1 MTSQKS
7 LKNNVNFNDF
17 KRSLKGSLP
26 FPAIAFA
33 VLIVFAVFPIVGYFY
48 NTTRQPGT
56 PYDLV
61 YIFFDSSS
69 IFYSSF
75 ELIQVG
81 MVLCGMM
88 TAAKSFYF
96 FLSKKQVNVYL
107 SLGVTRTRMFV
118 NRLVSG
124 AITLF
129 VSVFVPFTIIY
140 LMNIAELGA
149 TAQMTNIYVYIV
161 LSLFVAS
168 MVGFAISSFA
178 ISVTGNIFE
187 SAITMG
193 TVSFLPTLIVNLFIG
208 AKEQMLKGYVYDYNE
223 YSITPFL
230 SPFSFINNS
239 DPNAISGDY
248 SPVNINQV
256 VMSFDKQNLVKGEI
270 PKEYLLDWYFVLPVI
285 IWAVVVV
292 VFIALAFVLFNKRK
306 AENANSLG
314 KFTIS
319 RTINGAFAVV
329 IACFFCVG
337 VLYYELK
344 TVGVTLLA
352 VGLSFVAYFVVQLIL
367 TRKLKTS
374 LKSLSACAVFMVL
387 FVGLVAFM
395 ETGYF
400 GTYNKLPE
408 KENIKSVSL
417 TVPVDFSFNGISPGV
432 WGQYVVS
439 TNTDD
444 ISMAMSLFDEVKKD
458 DGDYTFSI
466 HNATFEFETK
476 DGETI
481 TREFGI
487 YSPDLYN
494 KYMETVVNSK
504 FFDGVLEYNF
514 LGFDENNK
522 SKNGEYTVTVNPNG
536 IGNTSESVGAFNY
549 YDSQLLVNYVP
560 IKNETDTEGSVFE
573 LENGEIIDYEGD
585 RDFLILKGDE
595 LATALYNDLSK
606 MTYEQLLK
614 NNSEPFGVLGWE
626 QEYVCKTNDIVNP
639 VNDEEIEL
647 YYYGEQKDVAGIKTV
662 YSWLN
667 IYPEMTETIA
677 YFKNNNIEYT
687 ATYNVPVKQ
696 VLYTD
701 SKLDFGD
708 AQRQFIDEAVKVQG
722 KNDHYKTY
730 FNISAGRIPDVTYY
744 GATALSDSY
753 FFNLSWYLSEKIT
766 KEELIKKVYADIGHP
781 LGVVD
786 AEKIDNVVSSS
797 VGNYEIHN
805 DNGRVVFIIYEDGSM
820 IEKYLPEANVGVL
833 K

>member
-1 MTSQKS
+1 MTLQKS

-33 VLIVFAVFPIVGYFY
+33 VLIVFAVFSVVGYFY

-56 PYDLV
+56 PYDVV

-69 IFYSSF
+69 LFYSAF
-75 ELIQVG
+75 ELLQVG

-96 FLSKKQVNVYL
+96 LLSKKQVNVYL
-107 SLGVTRTRMFV
+107 SLGVTRTRMFI

-124 AITLF
+124 AVTLF
-129 VSVFVPFTIIY
+129 TSVFVPFTIIY
-140 LMNIAELGA
+140 LMNVAELGA
-149 TAQMTNIYVYIV
+149 NTQMTNVYVYIV

-178 ISVTGNIFE
+178 IMVTGNIFE

-193 TVSFLPTLIVNLFIG
+193 TASFLPTLVVMLFTG
-208 AKEQMLKGYVYDYNE
+208 AKEEMLKGYVYGYDEN
-223 YSITPFL
+223 SITPFL
-230 SPFSFINNS
+230 SPFSFIHNKH
-239 DPNAISGDY
+239 
-248 SPVNINQV
+248 INQV
-256 VMSFDKQNLVKGEI
+256 IMSFDKQNLVKGEI
-270 PKEYLLDWYFVLPVI
+270 PKEYLLNRDYVIPVI
-285 IWAVVVV
+285 IWAVVAVALTV
-292 VFIALAFVLFNKRK
+292 LAFVLINKRK

-314 KFTIS
+314 KFAIS
-319 RTINGAFAVV
+319 RTINGAFAVTIV
-329 IACFFCVG
+329 CAFCVG

-352 VGLSFVAYFVVQLIL
+352 VGLSFVAYFVLQLIL
-367 TRKLKTS
+367 TRKLKKS

-400 GTYNKLPE
+400 GSYNKLPE

-417 TVPVDFSFNGISPGV
+417 TVPVDFSYNGIWVG
-432 WGQYVVS
+432 GRYVVS
-439 TNTDD
+439 TNSDD
-444 ISMAMSLFDEVKKD
+444 ISMAMSLFDEVKKE
-458 DGDYTFSI
+458 DGDYASFGVNT
-466 HNATFEFETK
+466 ATFEFITK

-481 TREFGI
+481 MRAFDI
-487 YSPDLYN
+487 WSPDLYN
-494 KYMETVVNSK
+494 EYMKTVVNSK

-522 SKNGEYTVTVNPNG
+522 SKNGEYSIPVSPNT
-536 IGNTSESVGAFNY
+536 IENASETVGAFDY
-549 YDSQLLVNYVP
+549 YDSQLLVNYIPV
-560 IKNETDTEGSVFE
+560 KNEADTEGSEFE
-573 LENGEIIDYEGD
+573 LENGEIIDYEDD
-585 RDFLILKGDE
+585 RDFLIVKGDE
-595 LATALYNDLSK
+595 LATAIYNDLSK

-626 QEYVCKTNDIVNP
+626 QSYVCKADDVVNP
-639 VNDEEIEL
+639 VNDEEIDL
-647 YYYGEQKDVAGIKTV
+647 YYYGEEKDVKGVKNV
-662 YSWLN
+662 YPWLN
-667 IYPEMTETIA
+667 IHPEMTETIA

-730 FNISAGRIPDVTYY
+730 FSIPAGRIPNVTYY
-744 GATALSDSY
+744 GASALDSSY

-766 KEELIKKVYADIGHP
+766 KEDLIKKVYADIGHP

-786 AEKIDNVVSSS
+786 ADKQDAVVSGS
-797 VGNYEIHN
+797 VGNYQIHN
-805 DNGRVVFIIYEDGSM
+805 DNGRVVFIIFEDGSM

>member
-33 VLIVFAVFPIVGYFY
+33 VLICFTVFGVVGYFY
-48 NTTRQPGT
+48 NTTRQPGEA
-56 PYDLV
+56 YDLV

-69 IFYSSF
+69 LFYSFF
-75 ELIQVG
+75 ELLQVG

-96 FLSKKQVNVYL
+96 LLSKKQVNVYL
-107 SLGVTRTRMFV
+107 SLGVTRTRMFI

-124 AITLF
+124 IITLF
-129 VSVFVPFTIIY
+129 TSVFVPFTIIY
-140 LMNIAELGA
+140 LMNVAELDA
-149 TAQMTNIYVYIV
+149 NVQMTNIYVYIV

-178 ISVTGNIFE
+178 MMVTGNIFE

-193 TVSFLPTLIVNLFIG
+193 TVSFLPTLIVNLFNS
-208 AKEQMLKGYVYDYNE
+208 AKEQMLKGYVYNYNE

-248 SPVNINQV
+248 SPININQV
-256 VMSFDKQNLVKGEI
+256 VMCFDKQNLVKGEI

-285 IWAVVVV
+285 IWAV
-292 VFIALAFVLFNKRK
+292 IAIALTALAFVLINKRK

-314 KFTIS
+314 KFAIS
-319 RTINGAFAVV
+319 RTINGTFAVV
-329 IACFFCVG
+329 IACFFCVE
-337 VLYYELK
+337 VLYYELN
-344 TVGVTLLA
+344 TIGVTLLA
-352 VGLSFVAYFVVQLIL
+352 VALSFVAYFVLQLVL
-367 TRKLKTS
+367 TRKLKKS
-374 LKSLSACAVFMVL
+374 LKSLSACAVLMVL

-400 GTYNKLPE
+400 GSYNKLPE

-417 TVPVDFSFNGISPGV
+417 TVPVDFSLNGIHSG
-432 WGQYVVS
+432 GRYVVS
-439 TNTDD
+439 TNSDD

-458 DGDYTFSI
+458 DGEYAFSI
-466 HNATFEFETK
+466 HNATFEFTTK

-481 TREFGI
+481 LREFGI
-487 YSPDLYN
+487 WSPELYN
-494 KYMETVVNSK
+494 KYTETVVNSN

-514 LGFDENNK
+514 LGFDENHK
-522 SKNGEYTVTVNPNG
+522 SKNGEYTVTVNPNE
-536 IGNTSESVGAFNY
+536 IGNTSETVAALNY
-549 YDSQLLVNYVP
+549 YDSRLLVDHVP
-560 IKNETDTEGSVFE
+560 IKNEADTEDSEFE
-573 LENGEIIDYEGD
+573 PENGEVIDYEGE
-585 RDFLILKGDE
+585 RNILVLKGDE
-595 LATALYNDLSK
+595 LATVMYNDLSK

-626 QEYVCKTNDIVNP
+626 QEYVCKADDVVNP

-647 YYYGEQKDVAGIKTV
+647 YYYGEQKDVAGVKTV
-662 YSWLN
+662 HSWLS

-701 SKLDFGD
+701 SNLDFGS
-708 AQRQFIDEAVKVQG
+708 AQRKFIDEAVKVQG

-730 FNISAGRIPDVTYY
+730 FSIPAGRIPNVTYY
-744 GATALSDSY
+744 GANALNDSL
-753 FFNLSWYLSEKIT
+753 FFNLSWYISEKIT
-766 KEELIKKVYADIGHP
+766 KEDLIKKVYADIGHP

-786 AEKIDNVVSSS
+786 AEKQEAVVSNS
-797 VGNYEIHN
+797 VGHYELCN
-805 DNGRVVFIIYEDGSM
+805 DNGRVVFVIYEDGSI

>member
-26 FPAIAFA
+26 FPAIALA
-33 VLIVFAVFPIVGYFY
+33 VLMIFTVFPVVGYFY

-69 IFYSSF
+69 LFYSAF
-75 ELIQVG
+75 EVLQVG

-96 FLSKKQVNVYL
+96 LLSKKQVNVYL
-107 SLGVTRTRMFV
+107 SLGVTRTRMFL
-118 NRLVSG
+118 NRLASG

-140 LMNIAELGA
+140 LMNIAELGEI
-149 TAQMTNIYVYIV
+149 AQLSNIYLYIV

-178 ISVTGNIFE
+178 ISVSGNIFE

-193 TVSFLPTLIVNLFIG
+193 TVSFLPSLIVNLFNG
-208 AKEQMLKGYVYDYNE
+208 TKEQMLKGYVYDYNQ

-239 DPNAISGDY
+239 DPNAISGEH

-285 IWAVVVV
+285 IWAVVA
-292 VFIALAFVLFNKRK
+292 IAFTVLAFVLINKRK

-314 KFTIS
+314 KFAIS

-337 VLYYELK
+337 VLYYELQ
-344 TVGVTLLA
+344 TIGVVLLSI
-352 VGLSFVAYFVVQLIL
+352 GLSFVAYFVVQLIL

-374 LKSLSACAVFMVL
+374 LKSLSMCAVFMVV
-387 FVGLVAFM
+387 FVGLVGFM

-408 KENIKSVSL
+408 KENIKAVSIN
-417 TVPVDFSFNGISPGV
+417 VPVDFSYNYPMVGGR
-432 WGQYVVS
+432 YVVS

-458 DGDYTFSI
+458 DGDYAFSI
-466 HNATFEFETK
+466 HSATFEFETK

-481 TREFGI
+481 LREFGI

-494 KYMETVVNSK
+494 KYMETVVTSD

-522 SKNGEYTVTVNPNG
+522 SKNGEYTLIVNHNQPTN
-536 IGNTSESVGAFNY
+536 SVGAFNY
-549 YDSQLLVNYVP
+549 YDSQLLINYVP
-560 IKNETDTEGSVFE
+560 VENETDTEGSVFE
-573 LENGEIIDYEGD
+573 LENGEVIDYEGD
-585 RDFLILKGDE
+585 RDFLIMKGDE

-606 MTYEQLLK
+606 MTYKELFK
-614 NNSEPFGVLGWE
+614 NNREPFGILGWD
-626 QEYVCKTNDIVNP
+626 QSYVCKTNDIVNP
-639 VNDEEIEL
+639 VNDEEIDL
-647 YYYGEQKDVAGIKTV
+647 YYSGTEENVAGVKEA
-662 YSWLN
+662 YAWLN

-687 ATYNVPVKQ
+687 ATYNVPIKQ

-701 SKLDFGD
+701 SKLDFGH
-708 AQRQFIDEAVKVQG
+708 AQRKFIDEAVKVQG
-722 KNDHYKTY
+722 ENEHYKNY
-730 FNISAGRIPDVTYY
+730 FSSRRKIMPELNYY
-744 GATALSDSY
+744 SSNALSDSY
-753 FFNLSWYLSEKIT
+753 FFNLSWYISEKTT
-766 KEELIKKVYADIGHP
+766 KEELVKKVYADMGHP
-781 LGVVD
+781 LDVVD
-786 AEKIDNVVSSS
+786 AEKVEKVVSSS

-805 DNGRVVFIIYEDGSM
+805 DNGRVIFIIYEDGSM
-820 IEKYLPEANVGVL
+820 IEKYLPEANVSVL

>member
-69 IFYSSF
+69 LFYTAF
-75 ELIQVG
+75 ELLQVG

-140 LMNIAELGA
+140 LMNVAELGA
-149 TAQMTNIYVYIV
+149 TAQMTNIYLYIV
-161 LSLFVAS
+161 FSLFVAS

-178 ISVTGNIFE
+178 MMVTGNIFE

-270 PKEYLLDWYFVLPVI
+270 PKEYLLDWYFVLPVV
-285 IWAVVVV
+285 IWAV
-292 VFIALAFVLFNKRK
+292 IAIALTALAFMLINKRK

-314 KFTIS
+314 KFAIS

-367 TRKLKTS
+367 TRKLKKS

-387 FVGLVAFM
+387 FIGLVAFM

-417 TVPVDFSFNGISPGV
+417 TVPVDFSYNYPNVGGR
-432 WGQYVVS
+432 YVVS

-458 DGDYTFSI
+458 DGDYALGI
-466 HNATFEFETK
+466 HTITFEFETK

-481 TREFGI
+481 LREFGI
-487 YSPDLYN
+487 WSPDLYN
-494 KYMETVVNSK
+494 EYMKTVVNSN

-522 SKNGEYTVTVNPNG
+522 SKNGEYTLTLNHHEVDNA
-536 IGNTSESVGAFNY
+536 VGAFNY

-560 IKNETDTEGSVFE
+560 VKNEADTEGSVFE
-573 LENGEIIDYEGD
+573 LENGKIIDYEGD
-585 RDFLILKGDE
+585 CDFLILKGDE

-626 QEYVCKTNDIVNP
+626 QSYVCKSDDVVNP

-662 YSWLN
+662 HSWLS

-730 FNISAGRIPDVTYY
+730 FNISAGRIPNVTYY
-744 GATALSDSY
+744 GANALSDSL

-786 AEKIDNVVSSS
+786 AEKQDAVVSSS

-805 DNGRVVFIIYEDGSM
+805 DNGRVIFIIFEDGSM
-820 IEKYLPEANVGVL
+820 IEKYLPEANVSVL

>member
-33 VLIVFAVFPIVGYFY
+33 VLIFFIVFPVVGYFY

-69 IFYSSF
+69 LFYTAF
-75 ELIQVG
+75 EVLQVG

-96 FLSKKQVNVYL
+96 LLSKKQVNVYL
-107 SLGVTRTRMFV
+107 SLGVTRTRMFL
-118 NRLVSG
+118 NRIASG

-129 VSVFVPFTIIY
+129 TSVFVPFTIIY

-149 TAQMTNIYVYIV
+149 TAQLSNIYLYIV

-168 MVGFAISSFA
+168 MTGFAIGSFA

-193 TVSFLPTLIVNLFIG
+193 TISFLPTLIVTLLND
-208 AKEQMLKGYVYDYNE
+208 AKQQMLKGYIYTGYGNDN
-223 YSITPFL
+223 TKFF
-230 SPFSFINNS
+230 SPFTFINNS
-239 DPNAISGDY
+239 EQMISTRNPDDF
-248 SPVNINQV
+248 SFVDINQV
-256 VMSFDKQNLVKGEI
+256 VMCYDKSNLVNGAI
-270 PKEYLLDWYFVLPVI
+270 PKEYAIDWYFIRPVI
-285 IWAVVVV
+285 IWFV
-292 VFIALAFVLFNKRK
+292 IAIAIAGLAFVLFNKRK

-314 KFTIS
+314 KFAIS
-319 RTINGAFAVV
+319 RTINGAFAVTV
-329 IACFFCVG
+329 AFFFGIG
-337 VLYYELK
+337 VLYYELG
-344 TVGVTLLA
+344 TIGVTLIA
-352 VGLSFVAYFVVQLIL
+352 IGLSFVAYFVVQLIL

-374 LKSLSACAVFMVL
+374 LKSLSMCAVFMVV

-408 KENIKSVSL
+408 KDNIKAVSI
-417 TVPVDFSFNGISPGV
+417 TVPVDYSYNSVYISGR
-432 WGQYVVS
+432 YVVS

-444 ISMAMSLFDEVKKD
+444 ISMAMSLFEEVKKD
-458 DGDYTFSI
+458 DGIDI
-466 HNATFEFETK
+466 LAIRHATFEFETK

-487 YSPDLYN
+487 YSPELYN
-494 KYMETVVNSK
+494 KYCETVVNSK

-522 SKNGEYTVTVNPNG
+522 SKNGEYTYITHGDSQEPNA
-536 IGNTSESVGAFNY
+536 VGAFNY
-549 YDSQLLVNYVP
+549 YDSQLLINYVP
-560 IKNETDTEGSVFE
+560 VENESDTEGSVFE
-573 LENGEIIDYEGD
+573 LEDGEVIDYEGD
-585 RDFLILKGDE
+585 RDIFIMKGDE
-595 LATALYNDLSK
+595 LATAIYNDISK
-606 MTYEQLLK
+606 MTYKELFK
-614 NNSEPFGVLGWE
+614 NNREPFGVLGWD
-626 QEYVCKTNDIVNP
+626 QSYVCKTNDIVGP
-639 VNDEEIEL
+639 VNEKEIDL
-647 YYYGEQKDVAGIKTV
+647 YYSGEEENIAGVKEA
-662 YSWLN
+662 YAWLN

-687 ATYNVPVKQ
+687 STYDVPVKQ

-701 SKLDFGD
+701 SSLTFGY
-708 AQRQFIDEAVKVQG
+708 AQREFIEQAVKVQG
-722 KNDHYKTY
+722 ENEHYKRY
-730 FNISAGRIPDVTYY
+730 FSSRRTMPKADYY
-744 GATALSDSY
+744 NVNALSDSY
-753 FFNLSWYLSEKIT
+753 FFNLSWYISEKAT

-786 AEKIDNVVSSS
+786 AEKAEKVVSNS
-797 VGNYEIHN
+797 VGQYHNYN
-805 DNGRVVFIIYEDGSM
+805 DNGRVIFIIYEDGSM

>member
-26 FPAIAFA
+26 FPAIALA
-33 VLIVFAVFPIVGYFY
+33 VLIVFAVSLIVGYFY
-48 NTTRQPGT
+48 DTTRQPGT

-69 IFYSSF
+69 IFYSGF
-75 ELIQVG
+75 ELLQVG

-88 TAAKSFYF
+88 TAAKSLYF

-140 LMNIAELGA
+140 LMNVAELGA

-178 ISVTGNIFE
+178 ISVSGNIFE

-193 TVSFLPTLIVNLFIG
+193 TTSFLPTLIVNLFIG

-230 SPFSFINNS
+230 SPFTFIHNK
-239 DPNAISGDY
+239 
-248 SPVNINQV
+248 NINQV
-256 VMSFDKQNLVKGEI
+256 LMSFDKQNLVNGEI
-270 PKEYLLDWYFVLPVI
+270 PKEYLLDRDFVIPVI

-292 VFIALAFVLFNKRK
+292 AFIALAFLLFNKRK

-314 KFTIS
+314 KFAIS
-319 RTINGAFAVV
+319 RIINGAFAVV

-337 VLYYELK
+337 VLYYELG
-344 TVGVTLLA
+344 TIGVTLLA
-352 VGLSFVAYFVVQLIL
+352 IGLSFVAYFVVQIIL
-367 TRKLKTS
+367 TKKLKKS

-417 TVPVDFSFNGISPGV
+417 NVPVDFSYNYPMVGGS
-432 WGQYVVS
+432 YVIS

-458 DGDYTFSI
+458 DGGYAYSI
-466 HNATFEFETK
+466 NNITFEFITK

-481 TREFGI
+481 LREFGI
-487 YSPDLYN
+487 WSPDLYN
-494 KYMETVVNSK
+494 NYMKTVVNSN

-522 SKNGEYTVTVNPNG
+522 SKNGEYTYAVNPNGG
-536 IGNTSESVGAFNY
+536 IGNTSEVVGTFNY
-549 YDSQLLVNYVP
+549 YDSQLIVNYVP
-560 IKNETDTEGSVFE
+560 VDNESNTDYKEYINE
-573 LENGEIIDYEGD
+573 YGEQVIDYGSD
-585 RDFLILKGDE
+585 RDIVLMKGDE
-595 LATALYNDLSK
+595 LATAMYNDLSK

-614 NNSEPFGVLGWE
+614 NNSEPFSVLGWE
-626 QEYVCKTNDIVNP
+626 QSYVCKSDDVVNP

-647 YYYGEQKDVAGIKTV
+647 YYHGEQKDVAGVKTV
-662 YSWLN
+662 YSWLS

-677 YFKNNNIEYT
+677 YFKNNHIEYT

-701 SKLDFGD
+701 SKLDFSD

-730 FNISAGRIPDVTYY
+730 FSIPAGRIPNVTYY
-744 GATALSDSY
+744 GANALSDSL
-753 FFNLSWYLSEKIT
+753 FFNLSWYLSDKIT

-781 LGVVD
+781 LGEVD

-805 DNGRVVFIIYEDGSM
+805 DNGRVIFIIYEDGSM

>member
-26 FPAIAFA
+26 FPAIALA
-33 VLIVFAVFPIVGYFY
+33 VLIVFAVFPVVSYFY

-69 IFYSSF
+69 LFYTAF
-75 ELIQVG
+75 ELLQVG

-96 FLSKKQVNVYL
+96 LLSKKQVNVYL
-107 SLGVTRTRMFV
+107 SLGVTRTRMFI

-129 VSVFVPFTIIY
+129 TSVFVPFTIIY
-140 LMNIAELGA
+140 LMNVAELGA

-178 ISVTGNIFE
+178 MMISGNIFE

-193 TVSFLPTLIVNLFIG
+193 TASFLPTLVVNLFKG
-208 AKEQMLKGYVYDYNE
+208 AKEQMLKGYVYNYNE

-239 DPNAISGDY
+239 DPNPISGDY

-256 VMSFDKQNLVKGEI
+256 VMSFNKQNLVKGEI

-285 IWAVVVV
+285 IWVV
-292 VFIALAFVLFNKRK
+292 IAIALIVLAFVLFNKRK

-314 KFTIS
+314 KFAIS

-337 VLYYELK
+337 VLYYELGPI
-344 TVGVTLLA
+344 GVTLLA
-352 VGLSFVAYFVVQLIL
+352 VGLSFVAYFVLQLIL
-367 TRKLKTS
+367 TRKLKKS
-374 LKSLSACAVFMVL
+374 LKSLSACAVFMAL
-387 FVGLVAFM
+387 FVGLIAFM

-400 GTYNKLPE
+400 GAYNKLPE
-408 KENIKSVSL
+408 KENIKYVSL
-417 TVPVDFSFNGISPGV
+417 TVPVDFSYNYPNVGGR
-432 WGQYVVS
+432 YVVS

-458 DGDYTFSI
+458 DGGYALGI
-466 HNATFEFETK
+466 HTITFEFKTK
-476 DGETI
+476 DGETFL
-481 TREFGI
+481 REFSI
-487 YSPDLYN
+487 WSPDLYN
-494 KYMETVVNSK
+494 EYMKTVVNSK

-522 SKNGEYTVTVNPNG
+522 SKNGEYTVAVNPNG
-536 IGNTSESVGAFNY
+536 IGNTSEAVGAFNY
-549 YDSQLLVNYVP
+549 YDSQLLVDYVP
-560 IKNETDTEGSVFE
+560 VDNESNTDYKEYINE
-573 LENGEIIDYEGD
+573 YGEQVIDYEGE
-585 RDFLILKGDE
+585 RDFLIMKGDE
-595 LATALYNDLSK
+595 LATAIYNDLSK

-626 QEYVCKTNDIVNP
+626 QSYVCKADDVVNP

-677 YFKNNNIEYT
+677 YFKNNKIEYT

-730 FNISAGRIPDVTYY
+730 FSIPAGRIPNVTYY
-744 GATALSDSY
+744 GANALSDSL

-786 AEKIDNVVSSS
+786 AEKQDAVVSSS

-805 DNGRVVFIIYEDGSM
+805 DNGRVIFIIFEDGSM
-820 IEKYLPEANVGVL
+820 IEKYLPEANVNVL

>member
-26 FPAIAFA
+26 FPAIALA
-33 VLIVFAVFPIVGYFY
+33 VLIVFAVFPVVGYFY
-48 NTTRQPGT
+48 DTTRQPGT

-69 IFYSSF
+69 LFYTAF

-129 VSVFVPFTIIY
+129 VSVLVPFTIIY
-140 LMNIAELGA
+140 LMNVAELGA
-149 TAQMTNIYVYIV
+149 IAQMTNIYLYIV

-178 ISVTGNIFE
+178 ISVSGNIFE

-285 IWAVVVV
+285 IWVV
-292 VFIALAFVLFNKRK
+292 IAIALTALAFVLFNKRK

-314 KFTIS
+314 KFAIS

-367 TRKLKTS
+367 TRKLKKS

-417 TVPVDFSFNGISPGV
+417 LVPVDFSYNYPMVGGR
-432 WGQYVVS
+432 YVVS

-458 DGDYTFSI
+458 DGDYAFSI

-494 KYMETVVNSK
+494 EYMKTVVNSN

-522 SKNGEYTVTVNPNG
+522 SKNGEYTVAVNPNG

-585 RDFLILKGDE
+585 RDILVLKGDE
-595 LATALYNDLSK
+595 LATAMYNDLSK

-626 QEYVCKTNDIVNP
+626 QSYVCKSDDVVNP

-647 YYYGEQKDVAGIKTV
+647 YYYGEQKDVAGIKNV
-662 YSWLN
+662 YSWLS
-667 IYPEMTETIA
+667 IYPEMTETIV

-701 SKLDFGD
+701 SKLDFSD

-730 FNISAGRIPDVTYY
+730 FNISAGRIPNVTYY
-744 GATALSDSY
+744 GANALSDSL

-786 AEKIDNVVSSS
+786 ADKIDNVVSSS

-805 DNGRVVFIIYEDGSM
+805 DNGRVVFIIFEDGSM

>member
-7 LKNNVNFNDF
+7 LKNNVNLNDF

-26 FPAIAFA
+26 FPAIALA
-33 VLIVFAVFPIVGYFY
+33 VLIVFAVFPVVGYFY
-48 NTTRQPGT
+48 DTTRQPGT

-69 IFYSSF
+69 LFYSSF
-75 ELIQVG
+75 ELLQVG

-140 LMNIAELGA
+140 LMNVAKLGA

-168 MVGFAISSFA
+168 MVGFVISSFA
-178 ISVTGNIFE
+178 ISVSGNIFE
-187 SAITMG
+187 SAVTMG
-193 TVSFLPTLIVNLFIG
+193 TVSFLPTLIVNLFKG

-285 IWAVVVV
+285 IWVV
-292 VFIALAFVLFNKRK
+292 IAIALTALAFVLVNKRK

-314 KFTIS
+314 KFAIS

-367 TRKLKTS
+367 TRKLKKS

-400 GTYNKLPE
+400 GSYNKLPE
-408 KENIKSVSL
+408 KENIKTVSL
-417 TVPVDFSFNGISPGV
+417 TVPVDYSFNGIYPG
-432 WGQYVVS
+432 GRYVVS
-439 TNTDD
+439 TNPDD
-444 ISMAMSLFDEVKKD
+444 ISMAMSLFEKVKKD
-458 DGDYTFSI
+458 DGEERFSI
-466 HNATFEFETK
+466 SNATFEFKTK

-481 TREFGI
+481 LREFGI
-487 YSPDLYN
+487 WSPDLYN
-494 KYMETVVNSK
+494 EYMKTVVNSNY
-504 FFDGVLEYNF
+504 FDGVLEYNF

-522 SKNGEYTVTVNPNG
+522 SKNGEYSL
-536 IGNTSESVGAFNY
+536 IGNASNSIGAFNY

-560 IKNETDTEGSVFE
+560 VEEEPDIGSEFE
-573 LENGEIIDYEGD
+573 LENDKIIDYEND
-585 RDFLILKGDE
+585 RDFLIMKGDE
-595 LATALYNDLSK
+595 LATAIYNDISK
-606 MTYEQLLK
+606 MTYKELFK
-614 NNSEPFGVLGWE
+614 NNREPFGVLGGE
-626 QEYVCKTNDIVNP
+626 QGYVCKTNDIVNP
-639 VNDEEIEL
+639 VDDEEIEL
-647 YYYGEQKDVAGIKTV
+647 YYYGEEKDVAGVKEV
-662 YSWLN
+662 YAWLN

-687 ATYNVPVKQ
+687 ATYNVPIKQ

-708 AQRQFIDEAVKVQG
+708 AQRQFIDEAVKAQG
-722 KNDHYKTY
+722 ENEHYKNY
-730 FNISAGRIPDVTYY
+730 FSSKTVPAVVYY
-744 GATALSDSY
+744 GTGNLSDSY
-753 FFNLSWYLSEKIT
+753 FFNLSWYISEKAT
-766 KEELIKKVYADIGHP
+766 KEELVKKVYADIGHP
-781 LGVVD
+781 LGVVN
-786 AEKIDNVVSSS
+786 AEKQDAVVSGS

-805 DNGRVVFIIYEDGSM
+805 DNGRVIFIIYEDGSM
-820 IEKYLPEANVGVL
+820 IEKYLPEANVDVL

>member
-285 IWAVVVV
+285 IWVV
-292 VFIALAFVLFNKRK
+292 IAIALTVLAFVLINKRK

-314 KFTIS
+314 KFAIS

-367 TRKLKTS
+367 TRKLKKS

-387 FVGLVAFM
+387 FVGLVIFM

-400 GTYNKLPE
+400 GSYNKLPE

-417 TVPVDFSFNGISPGV
+417 TVPVDYSFNGIWSG
-432 WGQYVVS
+432 GRYVVS

-494 KYMETVVNSK
+494 EYMKTVVNSK

-522 SKNGEYTVTVNPNG
+522 SKNGEYTVAVNPNE

-614 NNSEPFGVLGWE
+614 NNSESFGVLGWE

-647 YYYGEQKDVAGIKTV
+647 YYYGEQKDVAGVKTV

-677 YFKNNNIEYT
+677 YFKNNNNIEYT

-805 DNGRVVFIIYEDGSM
+805 DNGRVVFIIFEDGSM

>member
-33 VLIVFAVFPIVGYFY
+33 VLIAFTVFPVVGYFY
-48 NTTRQPGT
+48 NTTRQPGEA
-56 PYDLV
+56 YDLV

-69 IFYSSF
+69 LFYTAF
-75 ELIQVG
+75 ELLQVG

-96 FLSKKQVNVYL
+96 LLSKKQVNVYL
-107 SLGVTRTRMFV
+107 SLGVTRTRMFI

-129 VSVFVPFTIIY
+129 TSVFVPFTIIY
-140 LMNIAELGA
+140 LMNVAELDA
-149 TAQMTNIYVYIV
+149 NAQMTNIYVYIV

-178 ISVTGNIFE
+178 MMVTGNIFE

-193 TVSFLPTLIVNLFIG
+193 TTSFLPTLLANLFIG

-239 DPNAISGDY
+239 DPNVISGDY

-270 PKEYLLDWYFVLPVI
+270 PKEYLLDWYFVIPVV
-285 IWAVVVV
+285 IWAVVA
-292 VFIALAFVLFNKRK
+292 IALTALAFVLFNKRK

-314 KFTIS
+314 KFAIS

-352 VGLSFVAYFVVQLIL
+352 VGLSFVAYFVLQLIL
-367 TRKLKTS
+367 TRKLKKS

-417 TVPVDFSFNGISPGV
+417 TVPVDFSFNGISPG
-432 WGQYVVS
+432 GRYVVS
-439 TNTDD
+439 TNPDD
-444 ISMAMSLFDEVKKD
+444 ISMVMSLFDEVKND
-458 DGDYTFSI
+458 DGDYASFGINT
-466 HNATFEFETK
+466 ATFEFITK

-481 TREFGI
+481 MREFDI
-487 YSPDLYN
+487 WSPDLYN
-494 KYMETVVNSK
+494 EYMKTVVNSN

-514 LGFDENNK
+514 LGFDENHK
-522 SKNGEYTVTVNPNG
+522 SKNGEYTVAVNPNG

-549 YDSQLLVNYVP
+549 YDSQLIVNYVP
-560 IKNETDTEGSVFE
+560 IKNEADTEGSVFE

-626 QEYVCKTNDIVNP
+626 QSYVCKSDDVVNP

-662 YSWLN
+662 YSWLS

-677 YFKNNNIEYT
+677 YFKNNHIEYT

-701 SKLDFGD
+701 SKLDFSD
-708 AQRQFIDEAVKVQG
+708 AQRQFIDEVVKVQG

-730 FNISAGRIPDVTYY
+730 FSIPAGRIPNVTYY
-744 GATALSDSY
+744 GANALSDSL
-753 FFNLSWYLSEKIT
+753 FFNLSWYISEKIT

-781 LGVVD
+781 LGEVD

-797 VGNYEIHN
+797 VENYEIHN
-805 DNGRVVFIIYEDGSM
+805 DNGRVIFIIFEDGSM
-820 IEKYLPEANVGVL
+820 IEKYLPEANVNVL

>member
-26 FPAIAFA
+26 FPAIALA

-69 IFYSSF
+69 LFYTAF
-75 ELIQVG
+75 ELLQVG

-96 FLSKKQVNVYL
+96 LLSKKQVNVYL

-129 VSVFVPFTIIY
+129 VSVFVPFTSIY
-140 LMNIAELGA
+140 LMNVAELGA
-149 TAQMTNIYVYIV
+149 TAQMTNIYLYIV

-168 MVGFAISSFA
+168 MAGFAISSFA
-178 ISVTGNIFE
+178 ISVSGNIFE

-239 DPNAISGDY
+239 DPNVISGDY

-256 VMSFDKQNLVKGEI
+256 VMNFNKQNLVKGEI
-270 PKEYLLDWYFVLPVI
+270 PKEYLLDWYFVIPVI

-292 VFIALAFVLFNKRK
+292 AFIALAFVLFNKRK

-314 KFTIS
+314 KFAIS
-319 RTINGAFAVV
+319 RIINGAFAVT

-337 VLYYELK
+337 VLYYELM

-352 VGLSFVAYFVVQLIL
+352 VALSFVAYFVLQLIL
-367 TRKLKTS
+367 TRKLKKS

-387 FVGLVAFM
+387 FVGLVTFM

-417 TVPVDFSFNGISPGV
+417 LVPVDFSYNYPMVGGR
-432 WGQYVVS
+432 YVVS

-458 DGDYTFSI
+458 DGDYAFGI
-466 HNATFEFETK
+466 HTVTFEFTTK

-481 TREFGI
+481 LREFGI
-487 YSPDLYN
+487 WSPDLYN
-494 KYMETVVNSK
+494 KYMKTVVNSK

-522 SKNGEYTVTVNPNG
+522 SKNGEYTLTVNQNQPTN
-536 IGNTSESVGAFNY
+536 SVGAFNY

-626 QEYVCKTNDIVNP
+626 QEYVCKSDDIVNP

-662 YSWLN
+662 YSWLS

-701 SKLDFGD
+701 SKLDFSD

-730 FNISAGRIPDVTYY
+730 FSIPAGRIPNVTYY
-744 GATALSDSY
+744 GANALSDSY

-786 AEKIDNVVSSS
+786 ADKIDNVVSSS

-805 DNGRVVFIIYEDGSM
+805 DNGRVVFIIFEDGSM